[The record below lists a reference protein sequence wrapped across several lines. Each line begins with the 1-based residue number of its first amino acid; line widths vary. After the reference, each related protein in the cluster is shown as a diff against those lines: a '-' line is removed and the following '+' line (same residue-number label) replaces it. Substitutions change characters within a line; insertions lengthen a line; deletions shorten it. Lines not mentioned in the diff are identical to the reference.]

1 MAWVKE
7 SKQPAYIINYFNVRK
22 YGKKKEI
29 QNFKLQTGIKK
40 STEIKHI
47 LKEGHDKHLSKAEAL
62 NTLDKITSVIFR
74 GYT

>member
-1 MAWVKE
+1 MV
-7 SKQPAYIINYFNVRK
+7 
-22 YGKKKEI
+22 KKKKYKI
-29 QNFKLQTGIKK
+29 LNYKPVSKK